1 MRSYTLNDAL
11 TKYFEVL
18 TPASDEPVILRQ
30 ESQPTHVIL
39 SVENFEKL
47 LQHLEKLEDLVIEKS
62 EDEINN
68 HRDKNKL
75 VLSERDSELF
85 ISVMQNPPKPSEGLR
100 SLFNET

>member
-1 MRSYTLNDAL
+1 MQSYTLNDAL

-18 TPASDEPVILRQ
+18 AQPGDEPVILRQ

-47 LQHLEKLEDLVIEKS
+47 LQHLEELEDLVIEKS
-62 EDEINN
+62 EGGINN
-68 HRDKNKL
+68 YREEHKL

-85 ISVMQNPPKPSEGLR
+85 ISVMQNPPEPSEGLR
-100 SLFNET
+100 SLFNKT